1 MEVFLMAGL
10 SSLIS
15 TAFEDIRVNSIDI
28 YGNTINT
35 RASEA
40 MSEAINNQL
49 AHIAEQESSFQVI
62 EQRRENTP
70 ITDAVKDIVVAEKE
84 RVENVEYR

>member
-1 MEVFLMAGL
+1 M
-10 SSLIS
+10 SSLSAVIS
-15 TAFEDIRVNSIDI
+15 SAFEDMRMNNIDI

-35 RASEA
+35 RAQEA

-49 AHIAEQESSFQVI
+49 GHIAEQESSFQVL
-62 EQRRENTP
+62 EQKRENTP
-70 ITDAVKDIVVAEKE
+70 VTDAVKDIIVEEKE